1 MVLVSLRLVCL
12 VLGIIGY
19 VIPGLLG
26 TIWLIIAATLF
37 IRSSDRLYRLVIQNR
52 LFGQQ
57 AKEFLETEA
66 IPVRAKAMSIA
77 SICIFSV
84 TSLFLAPYGW
94 LLDMPILLLAI
105 IGTIYII
112 SKPTRGERSSVQ
124 RRAK

>member
-1 MVLVSLRLVCL
+1 M
-12 VLGIIGY
+12 LGIIGY

-77 SICIFSV
+77 SIWIFSV